1 MDKMKDSDLGKK
13 KFKRVDVQ
21 TKKGL
26 DKENGNESDD
36 SVNLSAEGIVP
47 KNPTVSIV
55 EIIDSLEV
63 SQDKPGTF
71 VSEDIYRVCLPK
83 KSRAG
88 TVLNQ
93 AKENQTLITHVM
105 FEAFLIE
112 FDGETSIAIYLRDK
126 THFVKMLQA

>member
-71 VSEDIYRVCLPK
+71 VSEEIYRVCLPK

-88 TVLNQ
+88 TVLQ
-93 AKENQTLITHVM
+93 SAKEN
-105 FEAFLIE
+105 
-112 FDGETSIAIYLRDK
+112 
-126 THFVKMLQA
+126 